1 MTLSLKVNSGL
12 LWIIV
17 VLVIVFVS
25 CFCCGTAVF
34 CFVKHRAK
42 QQEANKKATGTVE
55 VVKNDPNIASEVELR
70 PQYHPNDEMDFD
82 IFANKKRD
90 FKMNDDYVYHTEH
103 SNFNNLSSSEK
114 KLITSTVPDVNNNI
128 EV

>member
-1 MTLSLKVNSGL
+1 MKYTLNTYGWSSEFVGKSLTKDQTEQIENL
-12 LWIIV
+12 
-17 VLVIVFVS
+17 
-25 CFCCGTAVF
+25 
-34 CFVKHRAK
+34 
-42 QQEANKKATGTVE
+42 KKARGVE
-55 VVKNDPNIASEVELR
+55 NLWEIRFDID
-70 PQYHPNDEMDFD
+70 DEMDFD

-103 SNFNNLSSSEK
+103 SNFNNLSSSDK